1 MVANVIAV
9 ANGKGGVGK
18 TSVAANLAGLL
29 ALSGWSVL
37 VVDLDRQ
44 GNLGDDLGY
53 RSDERNDQGRALLEA
68 VVEGAPLDPP
78 LTGVREGLDA
88 VPAGQYTGW
97 VEQVLP
103 RNRPDYHT
111 ALAQT
116 LAPVAMGYNA
126 VVLDCPPA
134 GGVMSDLALGAAR
147 GLVVPVRSDLGSLQG
162 LGVLSE
168 QYRTARKTNPELH
181 LLGVALFAVASTA
194 SSVREEARRTVSA
207 VLDGIAPVFESVIRY
222 AERAAKDMRE
232 TGRLAHEYE
241 AQARGATARRLE
253 LLRRRTAPVER
264 HHFSS
269 SAPGLAD
276 DYAALCQEIVDRFTA
291 AAAA

>member
-18 TSVAANLAGLL
+18 TSIAVNLAGLM
-29 ALSGWSVL
+29 ALSGWRVL

-53 RSDERNDQGRALLEA
+53 RADERNDEGRALLEA
-68 VVEGAPLDPP
+68 VVEGAPFDPP
-78 LTGVREGLDA
+78 LRGVREGLDA
-88 VPAGQYTGW
+88 IPAGRYTGW

-111 ALAQT
+111 ALADA
-116 LAPVAMGYNA
+116 LAPLAIGYNA

-134 GGVMSDLALGAAR
+134 GGVMSDLALGSAR

-168 QYRTARKTNPELH
+168 QYRTARKTNPELD
-181 LLGVALFAVASTA
+181 LLGVALFAVGSTA
-194 SSVREEARRTVSA
+194 RSVRKEARETITTV
-207 VLDGIAPVFESVIRY
+207 LEGIAPVFDTVIRY

-232 TGRLAHEYE
+232 SGKLAHEYE
-241 AQARGATARRLE
+241 TQARGAAARRLE
-253 LLRRRTAPVER
+253 LLHRRTAPLER

-269 SAPGLAD
+269 SAPGLAE

-291 AAAA
+291 AVAA

>member
-18 TSVAANLAGLL
+18 TSVAANLAGLM

-37 VVDLDRQ
+37 LVDLDRQ

-53 RSDERNDQGRALLEA
+53 RADERNDQGRALLEA

-88 VPAGQYTGW
+88 IPAGQYTGW

-111 ALAQT
+111 ALADA
-116 LAPVAMGYNA
+116 LAPVARGYHA

-134 GGVMSDLALGAAR
+134 GGVMSDLALGSAR

-168 QYRTARKTNPELH
+168 QYRTACKTNPELN
-181 LLGVALFAVASTA
+181 LLGVVLFAVASTA
-194 SSVREEARRTVSA
+194 SSVREEARRTIAA
-207 VLDGIAPVFESVIRY
+207 VLDGIAPVFEPVIRY

-232 TGRLAHEYE
+232 TGKLAHEYE
-241 AQARGATARRLE
+241 TQARGAATRRLE
-253 LLRRRTAPVER
+253 LLHQGSTPPER

-269 SAPGLAD
+269 SASGLAD